1 VQGALNAADSTKA
14 RDEWIKQKM
23 DTRKYKSS
31 ELYGSPRDP
40 ALRKEMDD
48 YIKAHQPPKQ

>member
-1 VQGALNAADSTKA
+1 LNAADSTKA